1 MKFIITFSFLFLSI
15 FTNGQTTIGLVI
27 EPTFN
32 IPQFK
37 NSTSS
42 DSIKDIQKPDLTLS
56 FGIAI
61 KKQLDRY
68 NSLSFIPGF
77 HQSNLLIVKENLQ
90 FLDIIHPALPEI
102 KDLTQSASK
111 VARVRYRQQYIGSQI
126 FYNRQLQLRKI
137 PPKLK
142 IEIGGGIGLYYL
154 IHHSVKV
161 NTEGFALNNQFV
173 TIINEKNTGI
183 DPNPILIQVLM
194 DANLLYNLTPNYTIS
209 GGLKVGLPITNTN
222 SELFTFRM
230 YNTGLR
236 ISLSKL
242 F

>member
-1 MKFIITFSFLFLSI
+1 MLE
-15 FTNGQTTIGLVI
+15 QDQVV
-27 EPTFN
+27 
-32 IPQFK
+32 Q
-37 NSTSS
+37 
-42 DSIKDIQKPDLTLS
+42 
-56 FGIAI
+56 A
-61 KKQLDRY
+61 Y
-68 NSLSFIPGF
+68 
-77 HQSNLLIVKENLQ
+77 H
-90 FLDIIHPALPEI
+90 
-102 KDLTQSASK
+102 LTQSASK

-242 F
+242 FQLSKQIYLTF